1 MLRNGD
7 RSEWAGPV
15 EDECAVSAFR
25 IQGLAPPGK
34 RKCRVP
40 RGPAESR
47 DMRKAIVWVALV
59 AFLSYSV
66 FFPPRK
72 AARLDPIEA
81 LRHE

>member
-1 MLRNGD
+1 
-7 RSEWAGPV
+7 
-15 EDECAVSAFR
+15 
-25 IQGLAPPGK
+25 
-34 RKCRVP
+34 
-40 RGPAESR
+40 
-47 DMRKAIVWVALV
+47 MRKATVWVALV